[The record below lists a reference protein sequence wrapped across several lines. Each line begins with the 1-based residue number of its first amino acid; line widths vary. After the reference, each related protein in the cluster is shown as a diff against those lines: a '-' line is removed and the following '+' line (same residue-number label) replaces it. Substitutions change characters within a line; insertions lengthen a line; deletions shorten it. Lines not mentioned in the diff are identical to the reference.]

1 MVLTVEPR
9 PHIKN
14 QVDSQYCTQEVLP
27 AINARLMC
35 EKGVSWTSA
44 PLINSSSSPA
54 ATSSQNR
61 TLNIVHLDNYHAQL
75 RPRWHRRWTDGW
87 MDGIGLP
94 VLMVTH
100 TRTRPR
106 TRRAL
111 IDSEKM
117 DLDVHK
123 LWDGSKNLQES
134 DNPLLASPAP
144 EIMDVHPLRFCS
156 NRKCA
161 VPKGAGRRRRL
172 AAPFF
177 LFCFLERQI
186 IECIERVFY
195 F

>member
-1 MVLTVEPR
+1 
-9 PHIKN
+9 
-14 QVDSQYCTQEVLP
+14 
-27 AINARLMC
+27 MC

-54 ATSSQNR
+54 ATSPQNR

-75 RPRWHRRWTDGW
+75 RPRWRRRWTDGW

-94 VLMVTH
+94 ALMVA
-100 TRTRPR
+100 RTRH
-106 TRRAL
+106 AL

-117 DLDVHK
+117 DLDVRK
-123 LWDGSKNLQES
+123 LRDGSKNLQES

-161 VPKGAGRRRRL
+161 VTKGAGRRRRL
-172 AAPFF
+172 AGLTPFF

-186 IECIERVFY
+186 IECIERIFLFLKEHFAGVSGKATF
-195 F
+195 FFKHCSSVMF